1 MKNEDLKNFIGT
13 ISNKYGLKKVIM
25 FGSRANDTYRDDSD
39 IDLLVEY
46 NTPMVSIF
54 TTVGLMQEIE
64 ERFNLPV
71 DIVRYPIPKRGIDL
85 RIEKTVP
92 IYG

>member
-1 MKNEDLKNFIGT
+1 MNNSDLKNFVQS
-13 ISNKYGLKKVIM
+13 ISKKYDLKKVIL
-25 FGSRANDTYRDDSD
+25 FGSRASGSYNDDSD

-46 NTPMVSIF
+46 NTPTVSLF

-64 ERFNLPV
+64 EKFNLPV
-71 DIVRYPIPKRGIDL
+71 DIVRYPVKNRGIDL
-85 RIEKTVP
+85 RIDAEVP

>member
-1 MKNEDLKNFIGT
+1 MKNQELKDFIGS
-13 ISNKYGLKKVIM
+13 ISKKYDLKKVIM
-25 FGSRANDTYRDDSD
+25 FGSRAAGTYKEDSD

-46 NTPMVSIF
+46 NTPTVSLF
-54 TTVGLMQEIE
+54 RTVGLIQEIE

-71 DIVRYPIPKRGIDL
+71 DIVRYPVAKRGINL
-85 RIEKTVP
+85 RIDSEVP

>member
-1 MKNEDLKNFIGT
+1 MNNEEIKKFISS
-13 ISNKYGLKKVIM
+13 ISKKYDLKKVIM
-25 FGSRANDTYRDDSD
+25 FGSRANDTYREDSD

-46 NTPMVSIF
+46 NTPVVSMF

-71 DIVRYPIPKRGIDL
+71 DIVRYPIPKRGIKL
-85 RIEKTVP
+85 RIDKTVP